1 MFVAI
6 PEETENGDGTVIL
19 PKDSPKESIEQ
30 NAAFDL
36 HRL

>member
-19 PKDSPKESIEQ
+19 PKDMQSIEQ